1 MFKIKDGYNSFRNAW
16 NNEIV
21 WHRKKYNNK
30 TKNGENVPRLEV
42 VGVFL
47 VQCNLIHNRYQQ
59 KTDAL
64 YIFMS
69 NKCYGYMLNVDWCN
83 LISFENI

>member
-1 MFKIKDGYNSFRNAW
+1 MDT
-16 NNEIV
+16 IV
-21 WHRKKYNNK
+21 LETPETMKLFGIAKNIIDK

-42 VGVFL
+42 AGVFL

-83 LISFENI
+83 LKSFENI

>member
-1 MFKIKDGYNSFRNAW
+1 MDT
-16 NNEIV
+16 IV
-21 WHRKKYNNK
+21 LETPERMKLFGIAKNIIDK

-69 NKCYGYMLNVDWCN
+69 NKCYDYMLNVD
-83 LISFENI
+83 

>member
-1 MFKIKDGYNSFRNAW
+1 MDIIVLEMPEIMKLFGIAKKIID
-16 NNEIV
+16 
-21 WHRKKYNNK
+21 K

-59 KTDAL
+59 KTDVL
-64 YIFMS
+64 YISVS

-83 LISFENI
+83 LKSFENI

>member
-1 MFKIKDGYNSFRNAW
+1 MDT
-16 NNEIV
+16 IV
-21 WHRKKYNNK
+21 LETPERMKLFGIAKNIIDK

-83 LISFENI
+83 LKSFENI

>member
-1 MFKIKDGYNSFRNAW
+1 MDIIVLEMPEIMKLFGIAKKIID
-16 NNEIV
+16 
-21 WHRKKYNNK
+21 K

-59 KTDAL
+59 KTDVL
-64 YIFMS
+64 YISVS
-69 NKCYGYMLNVDWCN
+69 NKCYGYMLNVD
-83 LISFENI
+83 